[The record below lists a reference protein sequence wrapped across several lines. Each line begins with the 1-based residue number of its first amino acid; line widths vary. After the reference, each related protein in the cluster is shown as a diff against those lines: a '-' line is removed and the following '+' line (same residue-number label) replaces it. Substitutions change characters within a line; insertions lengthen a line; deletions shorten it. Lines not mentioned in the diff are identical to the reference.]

1 MERKRSFKRRQPLTL
16 AERAKD
22 QCRKLTAFL
31 FSNVGIILLVVL
43 YTIAGSFMFIAI
55 EGDEALERWQNVT
68 RQRQGVVAKLWE
80 ITCCEIN
87 TFNKSQFTNLLV
99 KLYWITVVSK
109 EILKYQNSIVNAA
122 KKGWQG
128 GDTSPDGD
136 ISTPWTFSGAFL
148 YSLTVI
154 TTIGYGNIAPR
165 TELGK
170 ISTIFYAI
178 IGMPLFLLYLSL
190 IEEEISGDTHTV
202 TVPLT
207 VCITIMIGYIMFG
220 ATLFARWESWDLLD
234 GSYFCF
240 ISLSSIGFGD
250 MVPGLS
256 LKKPE
261 NKDRLVEISFIL
273 CAVYLLLG
281 MALIAIV
288 MRATIQSGENGPKEE
303 GRYIQ
308 SVTILIISYAGLG
321 SVIFVSLDTKDDGIY
336 IETSVAASKPRQADI
351 EYSLVRTRT
360 VDKLWS
366 ITEDLNIL
374 YKDNWTRLAA
384 QEVKEFQEALLLE
397 ITKNQPQ
404 HTLSGTFSA
413 NKVENWT
420 YSTAFLYS
428 LTLISTIGYGNIVPP
443 SDFMKMFALGYAC
456 VGIGIVLLYLSITGE
471 VLSKWLR
478 NMIIRT
484 SKCFQKCSFEKNIK
498 KPENNIITSI
508 IISVLTLVLYIV
520 FGTITMKFLQK
531 PHWGTIDAFYFCF
544 TTISTIGYGQLFPN
558 NSVSQYACAC
568 YILIG
573 MALVAMCFNLIQI
586 DLMMWFKRIDQANVE
601 YHDHI
606 TENDEQSANHT
617 LKKESQYF
625 ISHCGSEFNL
635 SGVGDLAIGT
645 QKRKEKTVTFEDEA
659 LRNFSNRYT
668 SDVFM

>member
-87 TFNKSQFTNLLV
+87 TFNKSQFTNF
-99 KLYWITVVSK
+99 VSK

-178 IGMPLFLLYLSL
+178 

>member
-136 ISTPWTFSGAFL
+136 ISTPWL
-148 YSLTVI
+148 WEYSSKNRI
-154 TTIGYGNIAPR
+154 RKNQYNI
-165 TELGK
+165 LCYHS
-170 ISTIFYAI
+170 ISEIDFDEKEQYNNE
-178 IGMPLFLLYLSL
+178 